1 MSLSSRDVEKIALLA
16 RLELTDDE
24 KALYQEQLS
33 AILDYA
39 HRLNQLDIADVS
51 PTASAVDLLNV
62 MREDVIEPGL
72 SLEDALYNTIEEALD
87 QFKIQA
93 VLDES

>member
-39 HRLNQLDIADVS
+39 NRLNQLDIADVP
-51 PTASAVDLLNV
+51 PTASAVDLENV

-72 SLEDALYNTIEEALD
+72 SLEDALFNTIEEALD

>member
-39 HRLNQLDIADVS
+39 NRLNQLDITDVP
-51 PTASAVDLLNV
+51 PTASAVDLENV

-72 SLEDALYNTIEEALD
+72 SLEDALFNTIEKALE
-87 QFKIQA
+87 QFRIQA
-93 VLDES
+93 VFDKS

>member
-1 MSLSSRDVEKIALLA
+1 MSLSRRDVEKIALLA

-39 HRLNQLDIADVS
+39 NRLNQIDIADVP
-51 PTASAVDLLNV
+51 PTASAVDLENV

-72 SLEDALYNTIEEALD
+72 SLEDALFNTIEEALD
-87 QFKIQA
+87 QFRIQA
-93 VLDES
+93 VMDES

>member
-39 HRLNQLDIADVS
+39 NRLNQLDITDVP
-51 PTASAVDLLNV
+51 PTASAVDLENV

-72 SLEDALYNTIEEALD
+72 SLEDALFNTIEEALE
-87 QFKIQA
+87 QFRIQA
-93 VLDES
+93 VFDES

>member
-33 AILDYA
+33 AILEYA
-39 HRLNQLDIADVS
+39 SRLNQLDITDIP
-51 PTASAVDLLNV
+51 PTASAVDLENV

-72 SLEDALYNTIEEALD
+72 SLEDALFNTIEEALD
-87 QFKIQA
+87 QFRIQA

>member
-39 HRLNQLDIADVS
+39 HRLNQLDIADVP
-51 PTASAVDLLNV
+51 PTASAVDLQNV

>member
-39 HRLNQLDIADVS
+39 HRLNQLDIADVP
-51 PTASAVDLLNV
+51 PTASAVDLRNV

-72 SLEDALYNTIEEALD
+72 SLEGALYNTIEEALD

>member
-39 HRLNQLDIADVS
+39 HRLNQLDIADVP
-51 PTASAVDLLNV
+51 PTASAVDLRNV

>member
-1 MSLSSRDVEKIALLA
+1 
-16 RLELTDDE
+16 
-24 KALYQEQLS
+24 
-33 AILDYA
+33 
-39 HRLNQLDIADVS
+39 
-51 PTASAVDLLNV
+51 

>member
-1 MSLSSRDVEKIALLA
+1 MSLTLKEVEKIANLA
-16 RLELTDDE
+16 RLELTMAE

-39 HRLNQLDIADVS
+39 ERLNQLALEGVP
-51 PTASAVDLLNV
+51 PTASAVALRNV
-62 MREDVIEPGL
+62 MREDIVEPWL
-72 SLEDALYNTIEEALD
+72 TIEDALFNASQTAED

-93 VLDES
+93 VIDDD